1 MWKGL
6 SIFTDSSSPIVVVLS
21 GSMEPA
27 MQRGDLLVLWN
38 RNIWTET
45 AVGDIVVYSVKGK
58 DIPIVHRVVRKFG
71 VGWVVWISYRGGIV
85 GLTQYR
91 PKAKLLTKGDNNHS
105 DDTELY
111 AKGQDFLE
119 RENILGYVL
128 RSSYAV
134 KC

>member
-38 RNIWTET
+38 RNIWSET

-71 VGWVVWISYRGGIV
+71 VGWVPWISYRGGW
-85 GLTQYR
+85 
-91 PKAKLLTKGDNNHS
+91 
-105 DDTELY
+105 
-111 AKGQDFLE
+111 
-119 RENILGYVL
+119 LG
-128 RSSYAV
+128 
-134 KC
+134 